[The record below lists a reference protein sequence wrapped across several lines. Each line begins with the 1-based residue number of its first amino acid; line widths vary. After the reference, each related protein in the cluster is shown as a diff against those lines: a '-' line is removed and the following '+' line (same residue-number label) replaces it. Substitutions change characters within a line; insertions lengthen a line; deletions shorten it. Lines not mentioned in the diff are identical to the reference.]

1 MVLAAIAAAQQV
13 LSEYGPK
20 SPHTLRLWRTRQNE
34 AVRDWDWD
42 WELVIEF
49 SAELLKIDRC
59 PVKKKTTSGYSLSKR
74 ACGQVLV
81 VPVNDRIKQLAYVKM
96 YYPTN

>member
-42 WELVIEF
+42 GELVIEF

-59 PVKKKTTSGYSLSKR
+59 PVKKKPNRGIPFQKGRVDKSK
-74 ACGQVLV
+74 LF
-81 VPVNDRIKQLAYVKM
+81 QLMIV
-96 YYPTN
+96 